1 MHSLNIQQRKTK
13 KTDRENKMSEQKVD
27 MDYIFLHGYIRNIF
41 SDTQVCAHQL
51 RVDRSIRPTEK
62 NIQNHAKL
70 GRMKEMEGGNRS
82 GTRTG
87 PALGGWGN

>member
-1 MHSLNIQQRKTK
+1 
-13 KTDRENKMSEQKVD
+13 MSEQKVD